1 MKATTSTLALS
12 VFTLFASCVSL
23 SAQAQDSNQPPPVL
37 VQIDEAREQAISQ
50 LTWVPGTVLSV
61 IDANLAS
68 EVDGRITWMADVGD
82 VVKAGEPLVKVDDTR
97 LSITRNQNA
106 SNIARWQSQVE
117 LFTKRLAR
125 YKNLQASQNTSRGEL
140 EEVQA
145 DLENAKQELAQAKLD
160 LEFTE
165 YQIAQSSIRA
175 PFTALVV
182 ERLQSPG
189 EYTGVGQTLLR
200 VVNPDS
206 VEVQVRA
213 PLNVLPYIANGMSVS
228 VHNNVNQ
235 VEESIRAIV
244 PVGNS
249 TSRMM
254 ELRIAINPGDFP
266 IGSAVRVALPSSD
279 THDGVTIP
287 RDALVLRKS
296 GTFIYQLNENN
307 EAEQVKVTTGVGMGD
322 RIEVFGDVNP
332 KRSVVVRGA
341 ERLRAGQKVR
351 YNNERES
358 LTAKN

>member
-1 MKATTSTLALS
+1 
-12 VFTLFASCVSL
+12 
-23 SAQAQDSNQPPPVL
+23 
-37 VQIDEAREQAISQ
+37 
-50 LTWVPGTVLSV
+50 
-61 IDANLAS
+61 
-68 EVDGRITWMADVGD
+68 
-82 VVKAGEPLVKVDDTR
+82 
-97 LSITRNQNA
+97 
-106 SNIARWQSQVE
+106 WQSQVE
-117 LFTKRLAR
+117 LFTKRLGR

-140 EEVQA
+140 EEVEA

-175 PFTALVV
+175 PFAALVV